1 MVEFAISMVRQDK
14 MKSMRAKAEIAAEDR
29 LLDAIVGDTSSE
41 ETRQKFRKKLREGSL
56 DDKEVEIKKACV
68 IRLRLLGVMCDTTQI
83 TAVGTIK
90 DDFLGLI
97 SHPDNQG
104 F

>member
-1 MVEFAISMVRQDK
+1 MP
-14 MKSMRAKAEIAAEDR
+14 ED
-29 LLDAIVGDTSSE
+29 LQNGFDADSDAWLS
-41 ETRQKFRKKLREGSL
+41 

>member
-1 MVEFAISMVRQDK
+1 MRLLTHAPARLPACPQPVSTPPNAMAFSSGRLEVRDMVE
-14 MKSMRAKAEIAAEDR
+14 
-29 LLDAIVGDTSSE
+29 VGGC
-41 ETRQKFRKKLREGSL
+41 LG
-56 DDKEVEIKKACV
+56 
-68 IRLRLLGVMCDTTQI
+68 LLGVMCDTTQI

>member
-1 MVEFAISMVRQDK
+1 
-14 MKSMRAKAEIAAEDR
+14 
-29 LLDAIVGDTSSE
+29 
-41 ETRQKFRKKLREGSL
+41 
-56 DDKEVEIKKACV
+56 
-68 IRLRLLGVMCDTTQI
+68 MCDTTQI